1 MEYDVHRTAIV
12 WTTLLLLSASAAAVA
27 QAAPQSSETA
37 APAKAAPVLDWPNLS
52 RYRAED
58 AVLPPPAPGVKRVVF
73 IGDSITDGWGRWK
86 GTGEFF
92 PGKPYLNRGISGQTT
107 PQILV
112 RFEQDVV
119 HLKPAAVVIL
129 AGTNDIAGNTGPST
143 PKMIEDN
150 LASMADIAKADGIA
164 VVMASITPA
173 IRYPWNPSIE
183 SVAPIRAVDRWIRQ
197 FCQRTGC
204 TYLDYYTPLAD
215 AEGGMLPG
223 LSSDGVHPLAKGY
236 AIMAPLAEEAIA
248 RALRR

>member
-1 MEYDVHRTAIV
+1 MRLARRAVSRRAQSLKERST
-12 WTTLLLLSASAAAVA
+12 ASAAAVA

-173 IRYPWNPSIE
+173 IRYPWNPSRPFAR
-183 SVAPIRAVDRWIRQ
+183 STDGSASSASGPVVPTWTTTRRWPMPRAGCCPAFRPTACIRWPRVTPSWRRW
-197 FCQRTGC
+197 
-204 TYLDYYTPLAD
+204 
-215 AEGGMLPG
+215 
-223 LSSDGVHPLAKGY
+223 
-236 AIMAPLAEEAIA
+236 
-248 RALRR
+248 RRRRSRVP